1 MAASS
6 WLKLTSQT
14 AAITGAASGIGR
26 ATAIA
31 FAEQG
36 CNLLL
41 ADTDSQQTKLE
52 GVVSACYDAAD
63 AAGYK
68 SSNNNNISIAPH
80 VCNVTNRLHVKET
93 IRAADEVASTAIIS
107 NNSVASILVNC
118 AGITRDGRL
127 ANVTNDDWDE
137 VLDVNLK
144 GTFLMCQE
152 FCEPTRLCKLL
163 GEGHSSGKIRWSG
176 GSSCGF
182 GSGNGGSIINI
193 GSVVSNY
200 GNIGQANYAA
210 SKGGV
215 VGLSRS
221 IAKEMA
227 LFSWKATSAVDSVGI
242 YDDSDRILDRG
253 AVPPTIRVNCIQ
265 PGFIATPMTSAVPD
279 KILLDVENKIAL
291 RRLGQAEDV
300 ANLVLFLASSARS
313 GYITGE
319 VFECSGMLRL

>member
-1 MAASS
+1 M
-6 WLKLTSQT
+6 
-14 AAITGAASGIGR
+14 
-26 ATAIA
+26 
-31 FAEQG
+31 
-36 CNLLL
+36 
-41 ADTDSQQTKLE
+41 
-52 GVVSACYDAAD
+52 VSACYDAAG
-63 AAGYK
+63 AAGYN
-68 SSNNNNISIAPH
+68 SSNNKSISIVPH

-93 IRAADEVASTAIIS
+93 IRAADEVARTAIIS

-118 AGITRDGRL
+118 AGITRDGTL

-152 FCEPTRLCKLL
+152 FCEPMRLRKLL
-163 GEGHSSGKIRWSG
+163 GEGHSSGKVRWSG

-182 GSGNGGSIINI
+182 GTGNGGSIINI

-227 LFSWKATSAVDSVGI
+227 LFSWKATSAVDSATSAVDSVGI
-242 YDDSDRILDRG
+242 YDDSDGILDRG

-265 PGFIATPMTSAVPD
+265 PGIV
-279 KILLDVENKIAL
+279 ILPFHPLL
-291 RRLGQAEDV
+291 FLGPK
-300 ANLVLFLASSARS
+300 LPILYVLFLHD
-313 GYITGE
+313 I
-319 VFECSGMLRL
+319 L